1 MSLNNQK
8 IFREF
13 LAVVPPSVQY
23 MVICS
28 QFKEII
34 EANSFF
40 LIGEEFV
47 PSEIAD
53 LITDGTLS
61 LGNASTGLD
70 GVRLKDCP
78 SNVEDTLLY
87 GKEGA
92 VPSEEEILF
101 LDDAFNFWLKSNI
114 VV

>member
-40 LIGEEFV
+40 LKDQKLQEF
-47 PSEIAD
+47 
-53 LITDGTLS
+53 L
-61 LGNASTGLD
+61 
-70 GVRLKDCP
+70 LKAIQI
-78 SNVEDTLLY
+78 N
-87 GKEGA
+87 
-92 VPSEEEILF
+92 F
-101 LDDAFNFWLKSNI
+101 LNPEVNFIN
-114 VV
+114 